1 MLYVRSIIYP
11 LFPVNSLSAL
21 RGGAIGFHDTNFFLK
36 YSRFFM
42 DSFIILIILEK
53 KQYFLYL
60 TYHYLNDD
68 FQYFK
73 FEMNIY
79 PVNLYH
85 AIRNKNTIYL
95 IQLQV

>member
-1 MLYVRSIIYP
+1 
-11 LFPVNSLSAL
+11 
-21 RGGAIGFHDTNFFLK
+21 
-36 YSRFFM
+36 M